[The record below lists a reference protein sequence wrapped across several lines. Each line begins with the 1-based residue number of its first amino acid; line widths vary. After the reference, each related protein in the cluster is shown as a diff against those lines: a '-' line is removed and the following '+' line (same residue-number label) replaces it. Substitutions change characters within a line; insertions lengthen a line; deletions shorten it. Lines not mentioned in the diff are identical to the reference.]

1 MLCHSHS
8 IMNYR
13 DKNSQIF
20 IKKWCVFESGQCVS
34 LFLVLFHCKYW
45 RTLPAPFYRRGIKC
59 SSTSNTW
66 TTEQGWH
73 VNIEW
78 VLLDHFS
85 HPMLIF
91 GTIHL
96 FPPECSSPVPCDM
109 QPTKN
114 RTTLTREQLWTLENF
129 SSPASSCGHPLPTDC
144 LHKLFVRAKPLQ
156 QTDAQGFDLSHT
168 QKSFLPDF
176 APTLDWDFCFGDRN
190 PCYYF
195 CAAPSIV
202 RREQFSVL
210 RSRESRDCLFW
221 PGVRFLPV

>member
-1 MLCHSHS
+1 MLRHSHS
-8 IMNYR
+8 MMNHQ

-20 IKKWCVFESGQCVS
+20 IKNDAFSNQGS
-34 LFLVLFHCKYW
+34 VLACFWFFFRCKYW

-59 SSTSNTW
+59 CSTSNTW

-78 VLLDHFS
+78 VLLHHFS

-91 GTIHL
+91 GTIHQHL

-114 RTTLTREQLWTLENF
+114 VDTWTIVNIGKFQLFLWPSLANRL
-129 SSPASSCGHPLPTDC
+129 SP
-144 LHKLFVRAKPLQ
+144 
-156 QTDAQGFDLSHT
+156 QT
-168 QKSFLPDF
+168 
-176 APTLDWDFCFGDRN
+176 
-190 PCYYF
+190 F
-195 CAAPSIV
+195 CARKAAATDRRTRFWPLTHTEIFSPWFRSNFGLGFLFWRQKCLLLLPSIV